1 MLKKAFTR
9 GLYSLAFG
17 TTSGVLLGLIMSFV
31 EGDKYVVISKYLNKL
46 NSPIRAFA
54 IQCLLIGIVSMSF
67 GLFTIVFEKE
77 KWSILKQ
84 WILYFIFT
92 TIVWIPISIFCWGY
106 YNLPTTITVTVSY
119 LIGYAITAF
128 IQYKNCK
135 ESVDKINER
144 LKELKEEGE

>member
-1 MLKKAFTR
+1 MYKYNNLNYESEALINLLSLKSIDIEKEYGML
-9 GLYSLAFG
+9 
-17 TTSGVLLGLIMSFV
+17 
-31 EGDKYVVISKYLNKL
+31 YLNKL

-106 YNLPTTITVTVSY
+106 YNLPTTITVTLSY

>member
-54 IQCLLIGIVSMSF
+54 IQCLLIGIVSMPF
-67 GLFTIVFEKE
+67 VGVI
-77 KWSILKQ
+77 
-84 WILYFIFT
+84 
-92 TIVWIPISIFCWGY
+92 
-106 YNLPTTITVTVSY
+106 ITY
-119 LIGYAITAF
+119 
-128 IQYKNCK
+128 QQP
-135 ESVDKINER
+135 
-144 LKELKEEGE
+144 